1 MVGNAQKFNRQ
12 QLDEHVSLMEAQ
24 FSDHFGAIDD
34 QLAELKETISDL
46 PELKSSIDQ
55 LRDEM
60 PSMKQSLS
68 QLQHMM
74 QQLIATKGGD
84 GGESSGSKQF
94 RQSKGDEGSHREFHQ
109 VTNGN
114 LFTKL
119 PKIEFPRFSGE
130 DSYGW
135 VRKAERYFEF
145 NPMDANLKVN
155 FASVHFEGQAEYW
168 FSTYI
173 KPRGRVYWQDFVRD
187 LHARFAKLFKESV
200 LGEFHKLRQVGTV
213 EQYYN
218 EFETLRSILVNEGGR
233 FDELYFTQ
241 SFVSGLRDE
250 IRLEIEKFDLYDL
263 SRAIFLARKQE
274 ASLYNSWHAPRS
286 AQKTSYTYPMSN
298 NVTSRHQP
306 NPSPVRPKPFLV
318 PPISTYNPS
327 NQPPNQKALLPTPTQ
342 PPIQKLPRSY
352 FDERRRKGLCYWC
365 EELFSPNHHCKHKQV
380 SMLIVDEEEED
391 SPPIYDEEE
400 ETPPQEH
407 KDDENKERVEI
418 TRGERER
425 AAAAKQQERNHR
437 RLVTATIGS
446 SFRKASL
453 LASLRRYLLSSGWSV
468 KSAQAL
474 FGLLL
479 EVGSSELDGEGK

>member
-34 QLAELKETISDL
+34 QLAELKETISDI

-60 PSMKQSLS
+60 PSMKQTL
-68 QLQHMM
+68 
-74 QQLIATKGGD
+74 
-84 GGESSGSKQF
+84 
-94 RQSKGDEGSHREFHQ
+94 R
-109 VTNGN
+109 
-114 LFTKL
+114 
-119 PKIEFPRFSGE
+119 E

-173 KPRGRVYWQDFVRD
+173 KPRGKVYWQNFVRD
-187 LHARFAKLFKESV
+187 LHARFAKLFKESE

-218 EFETLRSILVNEGGR
+218 KFETLRSILVNEGGR

-250 IRLEIEKFDLYDL
+250 IRLEIENFDLYDL
-263 SRAIFLARKQE
+263 SKAIFLARKQE
-274 ASLYNSWHAPRS
+274 ANLYNSWHTPR
-286 AQKTSYTYPMSN
+286 AVQKPSYTTPLPN
-298 NVTSRHQP
+298 HIPIKPQT
-306 NPSPVRPKPFLV
+306 NPSPIRPKPLLV
-318 PPISTYNPS
+318 PLISTYNPS
-327 NQPPNQKALLPTPTQ
+327 SQPPNQKALLPTPAQ
-342 PPIQKLPRSY
+342 PPIQKLPRTY

-365 EELFSPNHHCKHKQV
+365 DEMFSPSPHCKHKQV
-380 SMLIVDEEEED
+380 SMLIVDEDEEV
-391 SPPIYDEEE
+391 SPLIYDEEVVANQPE
-400 ETPPQEH
+400 N
-407 KDDENKERVEI
+407 KNDENKERVEI
-418 TRGERER
+418 TLLDRQESRED
-425 AAAAKQQERNHR
+425 ELGLFVFISTEGGCIWM
-437 RLVTATIGS
+437 LVGIILLK
-446 SFRKASL
+446 SF
-453 LASLRRYLLSSGWSV
+453 V
-468 KSAQAL
+468 C
-474 FGLLL
+474 
-479 EVGSSELDGEGK
+479 VTNVT